1 MILDEFKSLG
11 QLAAVIKT
19 LDMVTAVPWTD
30 YSGTST
36 IVGWSSSTDAIFY
49 KKIGKLVF
57 VQFYITGT
65 SDDTVVTFTLPYTQQ
80 SDLRLHIP
88 IRAEDNGTDA
98 VGLAT
103 IAAGNSTCA
112 CFADVALGVWTN
124 SGTKTIWGQFWYEA
138 A

>member
-1 MILDEFKSLG
+1 MDLKQFKTVE
-11 QLAAVIKT
+11 QLAAAIKT
-19 LDMVTAVPWTD
+19 LDMVTSVAWTD
-30 YSGTST
+30 YSATST

-65 SDDTVVTFTLPYTQQ
+65 SDDTVTTFTLPFTQQ
-80 SDLRLHIP
+80 SDVRLHIP
-88 IRAEDNGTDA
+88 IKVVDSGTGA

-103 IAAGNSTCA
+103 LASDASIVLCYDSIAGSA
-112 CFADVALGVWTN
+112 WTD